1 MNHVQLAEN
10 MWVSVLWSWL
20 KLMWLQWG
28 VDKLC
33 GTAACWFCCLFLC
46 ISMVM
51 DWVRMLHSD
60 WSIDLLNRALQPCE
74 DVLLSVSL
82 THVKSAPVSSFLT
95 MSLYIS
101 CFFPPRHPS
110 CSSYP
115 SSNELFMLKGI
126 IFKLLFTFMPCAF
139 MWSFVLCFS
148 INCVKWPPWINTT
161 AGCVY
166 PRYNALCLNVS
177 HIMNVCLCVL
187 CKGVYQY
194 LCV

>member
-1 MNHVQLAEN
+1 
-10 MWVSVLWSWL
+10 
-20 KLMWLQWG
+20 MWLQWG

-46 ISMVM
+46 ISMVT

-60 WSIDLLNRALQPCE
+60 WSAKRSSAATWGCPAL
-74 DVLLSVSL
+74 SF
-82 THVKSAPVSSFLT
+82 THTREISSSFLIFNT
-95 MSLYIS
+95 VLVCLCTFLLIL
-101 CFFPPRHPS
+101 FFFFQHPS
-110 CSSYP
+110 HSSYP
-115 SSNELFMLKGI
+115 SSNELFMLTGI

-166 PRYNALCLNVS
+166 PRYNALCLNVL